1 MRCSTQLCQ
10 RADVQLRALI
20 GRAMLEPLGV
30 VRCFF
35 SFADAIAKRVA
46 IQCVIES
53 AIRTQ
58 PREAFDFQHC
68 ELGPQLARKPEKARS
83 TAKVMRG
90 FRSRAD
96 TASGDVIHRG
106 TLQ

>member
-1 MRCSTQLCQ
+1 
-10 RADVQLRALI
+10 VQLRALI
-20 GRAMLEPLGV
+20 ARATLEPLSV
-30 VRCFF
+30 VRCAF

-58 PREAFDFQHC
+58 PREAFDFQRC
-68 ELGPQLARKPEKARS
+68 ELGPQLARKPQKARS

-96 TASGDVIHRG
+96 AASRDVIHRG

>member
-1 MRCSTQLCQ
+1 MMGDAPLPDS
-10 RADVQLRALI
+10 I
-20 GRAMLEPLGV
+20 IEGRKVHCLLS
-30 VRCFF
+30 R
-35 SFADAIAKRVA
+35 DAIAKRVA
-46 IQCVIES
+46 IQCAIES

-58 PREAFDFQHC
+58 PREAFDFQRC

-96 TASGDVIHRG
+96 AVSRDVIHHG